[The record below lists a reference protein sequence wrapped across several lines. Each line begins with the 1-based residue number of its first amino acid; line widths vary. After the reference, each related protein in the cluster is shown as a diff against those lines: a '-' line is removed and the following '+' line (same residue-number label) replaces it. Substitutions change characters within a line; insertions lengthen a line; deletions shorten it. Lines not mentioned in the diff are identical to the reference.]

1 MASNKKLLETVLP
14 WIIRYFE
21 RSKTS
26 TIDLN
31 RYKLE
36 SFLMTTPFEEV
47 NNAVALSVFNENCYV
62 REHMSDIIGEKRI
75 LQAIDN
81 LIIQLPKEKNYYTA
95 ISMIEALGKLGFSK
109 GADTIMNWINNNS
122 QEILETRDL
131 FVLKHAVIAI
141 SKLQNHENE
150 DKIKQFI
157 DRYTQYL
164 KGYDYL

>member
-1 MASNKKLLETVLP
+1 ML
-14 WIIRYFE
+14 F
-21 RSKTS
+21 RS
-26 TIDLN
+26 
-31 RYKLE
+31 
-36 SFLMTTPFEEV
+36 
-47 NNAVALSVFNENCYV
+47 
-62 REHMSDIIGEKRI
+62 
-75 LQAIDN
+75 
-81 LIIQLPKEKNYYTA
+81 YYTA

-157 DRYTQYL
+157 DQYTQYL